1 MEQEFDWGKVP
12 SKIFV
17 DSISIRVINGLMH
30 VAIQSGQT
38 VTCYL
43 LPLPLAKL
51 IGKAITKQVEEI
63 EKKNGIKFDDRLPDE
78 PMLSPWTSGKQDGGN
93 SEPKK

>member
-12 SKIFV
+12 SKVFV
-17 DSISIRVINGLMH
+17 DSMSIRVINGLLH
-30 VAIQSGQT
+30 VAIQSGQKMM
-38 VTCYL
+38 CYL

-78 PMLSPWTSGKQDGGN
+78 PMLSPWTSGEEKGGN
-93 SEPKK
+93 ANPKK